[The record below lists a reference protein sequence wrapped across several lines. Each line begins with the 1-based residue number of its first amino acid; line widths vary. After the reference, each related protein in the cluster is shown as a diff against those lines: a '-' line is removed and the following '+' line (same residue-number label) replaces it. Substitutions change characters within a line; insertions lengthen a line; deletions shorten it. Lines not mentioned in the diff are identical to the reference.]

1 MSSSTPIS
9 PTSELPY
16 QKVALSNNPSSPE
29 SISVNS
35 KSPSFGPPKSIGFA
49 ALLPFA
55 TVMLWSWGMG
65 SGLLIWLLVNRI
77 SPPGGDS
84 HVFDGYI
91 VVDEGNKTGS
101 MEMLDGQESLESTM
115 MGVLIITAV
124 SHFASMAVVPL
135 MALGAFYVA
144 AQWLDDQALVKD
156 GPTPLQFGLAMQMC
170 STGTWDSVLMT
181 LRYLFRRWKSQSR
194 SDRLMVS
201 NMVYRALNIAIIVV
215 VLRYSVIF
223 TDLLLSA
230 DLGSAYY
237 QAVDGVEIENS
248 TITHKLGTQYNPN
261 HVFWEAFSADV
272 QWLGLSFVEPLYQ
285 HSDESQA
292 TIMNTS
298 TQNHIVNIYDITS
311 PLPDGSSSMAVI
323 GRPPS
328 QVSPQW
334 SWSAPTIG
342 MSALCEPAPCD
353 GIATNRSFPQC
364 PTSTYRL
371 QRRQPREPLVPIPSF
386 DFMPYFRYASVDIIN
401 YNSTG
406 DMIPTVIATPTT
418 HPPYQYENPSYYVVK
433 IWMEVESTW
442 SGFMVDDTE
451 FGILK
456 VWYEGTW
463 ANESNVH
470 SDTYYF
476 YNGVCKVTLYDIDSI
491 SFNGSATLDSNYAKD
506 STNSRYSLTSIPRP
520 MSADRA
526 TEMISPVMV
535 TSYNQTVNGRFP
547 SLAELWIMPSLRAF
561 LARDAIYPGFSSKV
575 ASELARSI
583 LACVAALN
591 VTHLPASTVVN
602 NSAKL
607 VSRYPLARTAA
618 YIAIVY
624 AHGLVALVLFMGIV
638 RRPSRT
644 VVVDGTIREVN
655 WKGDVIEK
663 KQPPVQELVLVQSRL
678 TDPLVMVAEH
688 FLEPDSD
695 KQEKEMSRGLTTAGT
710 LSAQQ
715 DAVGMFDVE
724 GQDTNRINIGLI
736 DREDGERWYGLSH
749 RRKERLVKGSGKDA
763 CFLV

>member
-1 MSSSTPIS
+1 MSSSIPICS
-9 PTSELPY
+9 QC
-16 QKVALSNNPSSPE
+16 QKVVSSNDPSSPPE
-29 SISVNS
+29 TFSVNS
-35 KSPSFGPPKSIGFA
+35 KSPAFGPSRRVGLA

-77 SPPGGDS
+77 SPPEGGDS
-84 HVFDGYI
+84 HVFNGYI

-101 MEMLDGQESLESTM
+101 MEMLDGEESLESTM

-124 SHFASMAVVPL
+124 SHFASMAVAPL

-144 AQWLDDQALVKD
+144 AQWLDDQALLKD
-156 GPTPLQFGLAMQMC
+156 GPTPLQLGLAMQMC

-181 LRYLFRRWKSQSR
+181 LRYLFRRWKSQSIA
-194 SDRLMVS
+194 DRFIVS
-201 NMVYRALNIAIIVV
+201 NVVYRALIIAINVV

-261 HVFWEAFSADV
+261 HLFWEAFSADV
-272 QWLGLSFVEPLYQ
+272 QWLGLPFVEPLYQ

-323 GRPPS
+323 VRPPS

-342 MSALCEPAPCD
+342 MSALCEPAPC
-353 GIATNRSFPQC
+353 GGMLSNRSFPQC
-364 PTSTYRL
+364 PTSTYL
-371 QRRQPREPLVPIPSF
+371 RQPREPLVPIPSF
-386 DFMPYFRYASVDIIN
+386 DFIPYFRYASVNIIN

-406 DMIPTVIATPTT
+406 DMIPTVITTPTP

-433 IWMEVESTW
+433 IWMEAESTW
-442 SGFMVDDTE
+442 SGFMIDDTE

-470 SDTYYF
+470 SDIYYF

-624 AHGLVALVLFMGIV
+624 AHGLFALVLFMGTIGKS
-638 RRPSRT
+638 SRT

-663 KQPPVQELVLVQSRL
+663 RQPPVQELVLVQSRL

-688 FLEPDSD
+688 FLEPASE
-695 KQEKEMSRGLTTAGT
+695 KLEKEVPKSLTTAGT
-710 LSAQQ
+710 LSAQK

-724 GQDTNRINIGLI
+724 GQDTKRINIGLM
-736 DREDGERWYGLSH
+736 DREDGERWYGLRH
-749 RRKERLVKGSGKDA
+749 RKQDTIIKGSGEEE
-763 CFLV
+763 CFFS